1 MPESNTKQ
9 YQADKGENLY
19 RRSMYSFWKR
29 FAPPPSLETFDA
41 QAREVVCT
49 RRARTNTPLQALVTM
64 NDPQFVEAAR
74 KLGER
79 AIKSGSDDAA
89 RIDFMARA
97 TISRALSSTETPA
110 FTKSLGTF
118 REHFSTHAED
128 VTALLSTGES
138 PADTSLNAAEIA
150 AWTMVANQFLNLDE
164 YVNK

>member
-74 KLGER
+74 KLAER
-79 AIKSGSDDAA
+79 AIRAGGHETS
-89 RIDFMARA
+89 RLDFMARTTLSRNLA
-97 TISRALSSTETPA
+97 TPEMEALS
-110 FTKSLGTF
+110 KSVERF
-118 REHFSTHAED
+118 RKYFSEHPDDA
-128 VTALLSTGES
+128 AGLLTTGES
-138 PADTSLNAAEIA
+138 PADATLPPSEVATWA
-150 AWTMVANQFLNLDE
+150 MVANQFLNLDE
-164 YVNK
+164 YVTK